1 MVACL
6 CLFDCLAAIR
16 LQSRILDGDRHY
28 TYFFLNLV
36 TMLFAVTYIS
46 ATLTYEIVNV
56 GKDHTW
62 IAPFCSHNRYYIGYY
77 LVYIIV
83 VTPVLIGGEDFA
95 GLEGIY
101 VVLAIVFI
109 NLVII
114 VAWRPYKQTFHNFV
128 LIFNNLVLLLVLG
141 IAAAFRLTELPEN
154 LELIFAYV
162 LLGLFFLM

>member
-1 MVACL
+1 
-6 CLFDCLAAIR
+6 
-16 LQSRILDGDRHY
+16 
-28 TYFFLNLV
+28 
-36 TMLFAVTYIS
+36 MLFAVLYIF
-46 ATLTYEIVNV
+46 ATLTYEILNV

-83 VTPVLIGGEDFA
+83 VSPVLIGGEDFV
-95 GLEGIY
+95 GLSGIY

-109 NLVII
+109 NLVVIL
-114 VAWRPYKQTFHNFV
+114 VWRPYNQAFHNFA
-128 LIFNNLVLLLVLG
+128 LIFNNSILLLVLG
-141 IAAAFRLTELPEN
+141 ISAAFKLTELSES